1 MTQRASAT
9 ALRRPRALAGVVA
22 AALAAAVL
30 SACGPPASP
39 SSSATTSAVAP
50 VKPSSPIKLTILD
63 GGGDLKGG
71 GQAAIEAFV
80 KANPGL
86 VSSVDYQT
94 AAGTDVTGKLKAQQL
109 GGSVTTSLVL
119 GGSDVL
125 GAAQAQH
132 VLAQQIPQQSASLPA
147 LASIQDAGRAGFQKL
162 ADGYGLLIG
171 YDQNGPFIDY
181 NSANL
186 SDAQVPTSPEAI
198 LAWAKDH
205 PGKFA
210 YAAPNNS
217 GSGRAFI
224 MALPYMLGDAD
235 PSDPVKGWD
244 KTWAYLEQLGQ
255 YVSSYPTSSTLLA
268 QQFGSGQLTMIP
280 TVISHD
286 ISFRQSSTYPANTG
300 IALFSK
306 QTWVTDGHFA
316 MIPAGVSPQTLYV
329 DLLLESFIVSPQAQA
344 MRMGSV
350 LTSANKNVTIDN
362 AGPTAA
368 AFVQKWGRSGFFQ
381 TAFQTGTVHAPLAP
395 SALQQAFALWQHNVG
410 AKVGG

>member
-1 MTQRASAT
+1 MIQRASAT
-9 ALRRPRALAGVVA
+9 ALRGSRALAGVVA
-22 AALAAAVL
+22 VTLAAAAL
-30 SACGPPASP
+30 SACGAPTSP
-39 SSSATTSAVAP
+39 SSSTTTSAMAP

-71 GQAAIEAFV
+71 GQAAIDAFV
-80 KANPGL
+80 KANPDL

-109 GGSVTTSLVL
+109 GGSVSTSLVL

-132 VLAQQIPQQSASLPA
+132 VLAQQIPEHSAGLPV

-162 ADGYGLLIG
+162 SDGYGLLIG
-171 YDQNGPFIDY
+171 YDQNGPFLDY
-181 NSANL
+181 NAANL
-186 SDAQVPTSPEAI
+186 SDSQVPTTPEAI

-205 PGKFA
+205 PGKFG

-224 MALPYMLGDAD
+224 MALPYMLGDVD

-244 KTWAYLEQLGQ
+244 KTWAYLTQLGA
-255 YVSSYPTSSTLLA
+255 YISSYPTSSTLLA

-316 MIPAGVSPQTLYV
+316 MIPTGVSPQTLYV
-329 DLLLESFIVSPQAQA
+329 DLALESFIVSPQAQA

-350 LTSANKNVTIDN
+350 LTSANKNVTIDD

-381 TAFQTGTVHAPLAP
+381 TAFRTGAVHAPLTP
-395 SALQQAFALWQHNVG
+395 SALQKAFDLWQRNVG